1 MFLIK
6 LSKFIGDYGII
17 ILYVLFTIEWAITT
31 WIWISSNQILIFGD
45 KLYHFFFLLNLVS
58 IPYFFMSFSPY
69 LFELKAV
76 YKEWKNLEK
85 VYNFFYGILLWILA
99 RIIEFTLFNNF
110 TKFIITQ
117 LVFAFFF
124 ILTAIYG
131 WILYKHIIVPVVLSI
146 FLSIGLFTYFIEPYS
161 NVDFWMIIVMVIVWC
176 FMLFG
181 LIFFSILKKYGKY
194 KIKDRNK

>member
-1 MFLIK
+1 
-6 LSKFIGDYGII
+6 LSKFIRNYGII
-17 ILYVLFTIEWAITT
+17 ILFILFTIEWAITT

-45 KLYHFFFLLNLVS
+45 KLYHFFFLLTLVT

-76 YKEWKNLEK
+76 YKEWKNLGK
-85 VYNFFYGILLWILA
+85 VYNFFYGILLWGLA

-117 LVFAFFF
+117 LVLAFFF

-131 WILYKHIIVPVVLSI
+131 WTLYKHIIVPVVLSI
-146 FLSIGLFTYFIEPYS
+146 FLSIGLFTFFIEPYS
-161 NVDFWMIIVMVIVWC
+161 DVDFWMVIVMIIVWC
-176 FMLFG
+176 FMLIG
-181 LIFFSILKKYGKY
+181 SIFFSVLNRFGKY
-194 KIKDRNK
+194 KIKDRNE